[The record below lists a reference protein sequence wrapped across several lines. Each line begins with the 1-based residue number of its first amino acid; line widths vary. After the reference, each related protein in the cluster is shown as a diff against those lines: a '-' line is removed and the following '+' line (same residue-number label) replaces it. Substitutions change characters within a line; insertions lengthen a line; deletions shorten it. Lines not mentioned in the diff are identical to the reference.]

1 MMDPK
6 KLATTEYYQHRFRN
20 FSTMIIIPSTILF
33 LGLLLF
39 LIFARREVTVLTAA
53 EIEPVKAAVT
63 VQATAANRIVSNRMK
78 EGKRVKKGETLLVYH
93 DVANPTQI
101 KLLKQQLATLKEQ
114 QQQLDVLKQS
124 VTENKDLFSK
134 ADRFGYQQ
142 QVQDYLS
149 QRRVLTLTAEAEQA
163 TQTVASEKNK
173 EIDRLLS
180 ASIQTSQAKMAA
192 ISEAKAAIQANKPL
206 ASRHAYHYL
215 YQQYES
221 EMKNTDAEAQANL
234 KRQYLAQL
242 QTQLDEEQTNLTSL
256 EQQRAGQ
263 KQADVSAQ
271 KAGETQANLTALQ
284 SRLQQTAVAE
294 QTKVEQQIQADEA
307 KLATLNDETQNY
319 HVKASA
325 GGVLHL
331 ETALAGNQYV
341 PSGSVLARILPDLTE
356 QTAADIKLGV
366 SPTEIMSIKRG
377 QKVRLRIAENVPTP
391 TILDGRVYAIDVA
404 PTRDPKV
411 GNFFTVKARV
421 KLSKSQRQSLYYGL
435 AGQASVIT
443 GTKTYWDYFADKMFN
458 HR

>member
-1 MMDPK
+1 
-6 KLATTEYYQHRFRN
+6 
-20 FSTMIIIPSTILF
+20 
-33 LGLLLF
+33 
-39 LIFARREVTVLTAA
+39 
-53 EIEPVKAAVT
+53 
-63 VQATAANRIVSNRMK
+63 
-78 EGKRVKKGETLLVYH
+78 
-93 DVANPTQI
+93 
-101 KLLKQQLATLKEQ
+101 
-114 QQQLDVLKQS
+114 
-124 VTENKDLFSK
+124 
-134 ADRFGYQQ
+134 
-142 QVQDYLS
+142 
-149 QRRVLTLTAEAEQA
+149 
-163 TQTVASEKNK
+163 
-173 EIDRLLS
+173 
-180 ASIQTSQAKMAA
+180 MAA

-221 EMKNTDAEAQANL
+221 EIKNTDAEAQENL

-294 QTKVEQQIQADEA
+294 QTKVQQQIQADEA
-307 KLATLNDETQNY
+307 KLATLNDGTQNY

-325 GGVLHL
+325 SGVLHL
-331 ETALAGNQYV
+331 ESALAGNQYV

-421 KLSKSQRQSLYYGL
+421 KLSKSQRQALYYGL